1 MGSSAGAGSGEFH
14 VYRHLRRKE
23 YARQKHIQHKSRQE
37 ELDDEY
43 NQRIENNQ
51 NAAESKT
58 AKKRAK
64 RLKQKLRA
72 KNKPKSSAA
81 AAVVGEEPAES
92 DDASSDADENNADNN
107 DDDDDEAPAVKVP
120 KINDEN
126 EDATDEQLIGPCE
139 KPSTTTDPQAPN
151 KSDQV
156 SEIDEK
162 NTTEE

>member
-81 AAVVGEEPAES
+81 AATAEEPDES
-92 DDASSDADENNADNN
+92 DDASSDADENIADNN
-107 DDDDDEAPAVKVP
+107 DDDDEAPAVKVP

-139 KPSTTTDPQAPN
+139 KPSTTTEKAPEEN

-156 SEIDEK
+156 SEMAEK
-162 NTTEE
+162 HTTEE